1 MTTIHQIYDDY
12 ETAAAAVHDLEAAGF
27 TGKEVTLVSDIDP
40 DNGAEIGAKTGAILG
55 GGAGL
60 LAALGAVAIPGIE
73 PLVAAG
79 WAWPLLAGSAIGAL
93 VGSIVG
99 ALIDNGVPSSNA
111 HDYAE
116 TLRRGGALV
125 IARVAGKRAEAARR
139 VLNSRRPA
147 EAARGRARGWRR
159 LEEHAR

>member
-1 MTTIHQIYDDY
+1 MKTVHQIYDDY
-12 ETAAAAVHDLEAAGF
+12 ETAAAVVRDLEAAGF
-27 TGKEVTLVSDIDP
+27 TGNEVTLLSDFDAF
-40 DNGAEIGAKTGAILG
+40 NGAELGAKSGAILG

-60 LAALGAVAIPGIE
+60 LAALGAVAIPGVG

-79 WAWPLLAGSAIGAL
+79 WVLPLLAGSAVGAL
-93 VGSIVG
+93 AGSIVG
-99 ALIDNGVPSSNA
+99 ALIDNGVPQPKA

-125 IARVAGKRAEAARR
+125 IARVANKRAEAVRA
-139 VLNSRRPA
+139 VLKSHGPA
-147 EAARGRARGWRR
+147 EGARGCVRGWKR